1 MAAVGFSSVLGCW
14 FLMGSVLKRQF
25 EKAFLS
31 TAFIVA
37 TPFLF
42 LLLVIDDPVI
52 ILRTGLFLCLMFYI
66 GYFDLKTQ
74 TIPQFVHPLIL
85 LVGCIGI
92 SGEWLVKQAIP
103 GAMTLG
109 ILVMLSGW
117 LFKRIRKQDQ
127 FIGRGDIKL
136 VMACSFYLGLDAGV
150 TGLMIGLLLSI
161 LWSRARHLKRNEVFA
176 FAPFLCSGFMIA
188 LILLERMVYQ

>member
-1 MAAVGFSSVLGCW
+1 MAALGFSGVLGCW

-37 TPFLF
+37 TPLLF
-42 LLLVIDDPVI
+42 LLLVMDDPVI
-52 ILRTGLFLCLMFYI
+52 ILRTGLFCCLMFYI
-66 GYFDLKTQ
+66 GYFDFKTK
-74 TIPQFVHPLIL
+74 TIPRFVHPLIL
-85 LVGCIGI
+85 LVGCIGF

-103 GAMTLG
+103 GALTLG
-109 ILVMLSGW
+109 ILMAVSGW
-117 LFKRIRKQDQ
+117 LIRMITGQDQ
-127 FIGRGDIKL
+127 AIGLGDVKL
-136 VMACSFYLGLDAGV
+136 ITVCGFYLGWDAGL

-161 LWSRARHLKRNEVFA
+161 LWSRTRHLKRNEVFA

-188 LILLERMVYQ
+188 VMLLERKVYL

>member
-1 MAAVGFSSVLGCW
+1 MEALGFSGVLGCW

-37 TPFLF
+37 TPLLF

-52 ILRTGLFLCLMFYI
+52 ILRTGLFCCLMFYI
-66 GYFDLKTQ
+66 GYFDFKTK
-74 TIPQFVHPLIL
+74 TIPRFVHPLIL

-103 GAMTLG
+103 GALTLG
-109 ILVMLSGW
+109 ILMAVSSW
-117 LFKRIRKQDQ
+117 LIKRITRQDQ
-127 FIGRGDIKL
+127 AIGLGDVKL
-136 VMACSFYLGLDAGV
+136 VTVCGFYLGWDAGV

-161 LWSRARHLKRNEVFA
+161 LWSRTRHLKRNEMFA

-188 LILLERMVYQ
+188 VILLERKVYL

>member
-1 MAAVGFSSVLGCW
+1 MGALGFGGVLGCW

-37 TPFLF
+37 TPLLF

-52 ILRTGLFLCLMFYI
+52 ILRTGLFCCLMFYI
-66 GYFDLKTQ
+66 GYFDFKTK
-74 TIPQFVHPLIL
+74 TIPRFVHPLIL

-103 GAMTLG
+103 GALTLG
-109 ILVMLSGW
+109 ILMAVSSW
-117 LFKRIRKQDQ
+117 LIKRITRQDQ
-127 FIGRGDIKL
+127 AIGLGDVKL
-136 VMACSFYLGLDAGV
+136 VTVCGFYLGWDAGV

-161 LWSRARHLKRNEVFA
+161 LWCRARHMKRNEVFA

-188 LILLERMVYQ
+188 VMLLERMVYL

>member
-1 MAAVGFSSVLGCW
+1 MAALGFSGVLGCW

-37 TPFLF
+37 TPLLF

-52 ILRTGLFLCLMFYI
+52 ILRTGLFCCLMFYI
-66 GYFDLKTQ
+66 GYFDFKTK
-74 TIPQFVHPLIL
+74 TIPRFVHPLIL

-92 SGEWLVKQAIP
+92 SGEWLVKQAFP
-103 GAMTLG
+103 GALTLG
-109 ILVMLSGW
+109 ILMAVSSW
-117 LFKRIRKQDQ
+117 LIKRITRQDQ
-127 FIGRGDIKL
+127 AIGLGDVKL
-136 VMACSFYLGLDAGV
+136 ITVCGFYLGWDAGV

-161 LWSRARHLKRNEVFA
+161 LWSRTRHLKRNEMFA

-188 LILLERMVYQ
+188 VILLERKVYL

>member
-1 MAAVGFSSVLGCW
+1 MAALGFSGVLGCW

-37 TPFLF
+37 TPLLF
-42 LLLVIDDPVI
+42 LLLMIDDPVI
-52 ILRTGLFLCLMFYI
+52 ILRTGLFCCLMFYI
-66 GYFDLKTQ
+66 GYFDFKTK
-74 TIPQFVHPLIL
+74 TIPRFVHPLIL

-103 GAMTLG
+103 GALTLG
-109 ILVMLSGW
+109 ILMAVSSW
-117 LFKRIRKQDQ
+117 LIKRITRQDQ
-127 FIGRGDIKL
+127 AIGLGDVKL
-136 VMACSFYLGLDAGV
+136 VTVCGFYLGWDAGV

-161 LWSRARHLKRNEVFA
+161 LWSRTRHLKRNEMFA

-188 LILLERMVYQ
+188 VMLLERKVYL

>member
-1 MAAVGFSSVLGCW
+1 MAELGLSGVLGCW

-31 TAFIVA
+31 TVFIVA

-42 LLLVIDDPVI
+42 LLLVMDDPVI
-52 ILRTGLFLCLMFYI
+52 IVRTGLFVCLMFYI
-66 GYFDLKTQ
+66 GYFDSKTK
-74 TIPQFVHPLIL
+74 TIPRFVHPLIL
-85 LVGCIGI
+85 LVGCLGI

-103 GAMTLG
+103 GALTLG
-109 ILVMLSGW
+109 ILMIVSSW
-117 LFKRIRKQDQ
+117 LIKQITRQDQ
-127 FIGRGDIKL
+127 AIGLGDVKL
-136 VMACSFYLGLDAGV
+136 VTVCGFYLGWDAGV

-161 LWSRARHLKRNEVFA
+161 LWCRVRHLKCNEVFA

-188 LILLERMVYQ
+188 VMLLERMVYL

>member
-1 MAAVGFSSVLGCW
+1 MAALGFSGVLGCW

-37 TPFLF
+37 TPLLF
-42 LLLVIDDPVI
+42 LLLMIDDPVI

-85 LVGCIGI
+85 IVGCLGI
-92 SGEWLVKQAIP
+92 SGVWLMKQAIP
-103 GAMTLG
+103 GAITLG
-109 ILVMLSGW
+109 LLMLISGW
-117 LFKRIRKQDQ
+117 LFKRLKKQNQ
-127 FIGRGDIKL
+127 FMGRGDIKL
-136 VMACSFYLGLDAGV
+136 ITVCGFYLGLDAGV

-161 LWSRARHLKRNEVFA
+161 LWSSVKHLKRNEVFA
-176 FAPFLCSGFMIA
+176 FAPFLCSGFVLVLM
-188 LILLERMVYQ
+188 L

>member
-1 MAAVGFSSVLGCW
+1 MGALGFGGVLGCW

-37 TPFLF
+37 TPLLF

-52 ILRTGLFLCLMFYI
+52 ILRTGLFCCLMFYI
-66 GYFDLKTQ
+66 GYFDFKTK
-74 TIPQFVHPLIL
+74 TIPRFVHPLIL

-103 GAMTLG
+103 GALTLG
-109 ILVMLSGW
+109 ILMAVSSW
-117 LFKRIRKQDQ
+117 LIKRITRQDQ
-127 FIGRGDIKL
+127 AIGLGDVKL
-136 VMACSFYLGLDAGV
+136 VTVCGFYLGWDAGV

-161 LWSRARHLKRNEVFA
+161 LWSRTRHLKRNEMFA

-188 LILLERMVYQ
+188 VMLLERKVYL

>member
-1 MAAVGFSSVLGCW
+1 MAALGFSGVLGCW

-31 TAFIVA
+31 NAFIVA
-37 TPFLF
+37 TPLLF

-52 ILRTGLFLCLMFYI
+52 ILRTGLFCCLMFYI
-66 GYFDLKTQ
+66 GYFDFKTK
-74 TIPQFVHPLIL
+74 TIPRFVHPLIL

-103 GAMTLG
+103 GALTLG
-109 ILVMLSGW
+109 ILMAVSSW
-117 LFKRIRKQDQ
+117 LIKRITRQDQ
-127 FIGRGDIKL
+127 AIGLGDVKL
-136 VMACSFYLGLDAGV
+136 VTVCGFYLGWDAGV

-161 LWSRARHLKRNEVFA
+161 LWSRTRHLKRNEMFA

-188 LILLERMVYQ
+188 VMLLERKVYL